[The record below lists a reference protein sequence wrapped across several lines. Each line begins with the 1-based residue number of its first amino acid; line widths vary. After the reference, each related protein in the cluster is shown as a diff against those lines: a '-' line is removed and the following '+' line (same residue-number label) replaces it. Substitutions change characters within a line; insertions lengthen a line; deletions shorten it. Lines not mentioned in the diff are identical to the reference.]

1 MVQGNGE
8 LRLHATPQLLSVSS
22 HDSGFTAAG
31 AFEMRLLDSRTA
43 AAVQQWQGPDPR
55 ELTGKREAS
64 LHSNQ
69 HVPRLWACLDYGRTA
84 LSHAYTPLEPSYLMV
99 CSAFH
104 HFVQQRPMCRSHTV
118 PVCHCSCLRDC
129 FSGHRA
135 HAHTSNDAN

>member
-1 MVQGNGE
+1 MRETTCDTSVTKSREQRVA
-8 LRLHATPQLLSVSS
+8 LLHCLQLEPLKC
-22 HDSGFTAAG
+22 GFWT
-31 AFEMRLLDSRTA
+31 RTRGL
-43 AAVQQWQGPDPR
+43 QLQWQGPDPH

-84 LSHAYTPLEPSYLMV
+84 LSHAYTPREPSYLMV

-118 PVCHCSCLRDC
+118 PVCHCLCLRDC